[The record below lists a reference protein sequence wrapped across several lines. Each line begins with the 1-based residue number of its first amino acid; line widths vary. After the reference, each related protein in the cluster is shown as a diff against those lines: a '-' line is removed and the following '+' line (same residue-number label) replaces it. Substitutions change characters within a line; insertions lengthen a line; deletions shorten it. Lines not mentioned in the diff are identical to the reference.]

1 MRLLLVPARRACVR
15 SHAVCARHAAHASHG
30 TRLPQPS
37 PLTCV
42 NPCATR
48 RAAHVA
54 AAVANK
60 AYNNGV
66 ATELPRPHDVLDKSY
81 SW

>member
-1 MRLLLVPARRACVR
+1 MHMSPWPP
-15 SHAVCARHAAHASHG
+15 VCARLSPVRCAA
-30 TRLPQPS
+30 L
-37 PLTCV
+37 C
-42 NPCATR
+42 C
-48 RAAHVA
+48 AAHVA

-81 SW
+81 SWWGHGGGEVVGTAGWAGGGMVQLRA